1 MVKPIPFKTIVEWLQ
16 KKGGRVRI
24 DKLGRNKKGGE
35 VCHFFCTCPDKE
47 TILIYGD
54 NDEKGRPMKERE
66 WELVCALMRGLLVA
80 GADAETV
87 SIYANEPIPGTNRNY
102 RPNVPAL
109 CRAYYEGEGGMQ

>member
-1 MVKPIPFKTIVEWLQ
+1 MVVPVQFKTIVEWLQ
-16 KKGGRVRI
+16 EIGGRVRI

-35 VCHFFCTCPDKE
+35 VCHFFCACPDKE
-47 TILIYGD
+47 TILIFGD

-66 WELVCALMRGLLVA
+66 WELVCAFMRGLLVA
-80 GADAETV
+80 GTDAETV

-109 CRAYYEGEGGMQ
+109 CRAYYEEKGGEQ